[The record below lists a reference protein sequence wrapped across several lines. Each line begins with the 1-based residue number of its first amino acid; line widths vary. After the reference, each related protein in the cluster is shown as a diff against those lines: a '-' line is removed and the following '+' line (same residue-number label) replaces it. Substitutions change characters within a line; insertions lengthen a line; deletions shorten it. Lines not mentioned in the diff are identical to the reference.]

1 MCACLPGRLDAWLFA
16 AALTVSVPIFQRLHH
31 LPECPTQHEGGRE
44 RERER
49 VRANYER
56 ERRDLLRLSGGQG
69 EGERERETDRMRQE
83 FL

>member
-1 MCACLPGRLDAWLFA
+1 MCACLPGRLYAWLLA
-16 AALTVSVPIFQRLHH
+16 AALTVSVQIFQRLYI
-31 LPECPTQHEGGRE
+31 PECPLQYAGGRE
-44 RERER
+44 REGARG
-49 VRANYER
+49 NYER